1 MDQFF
6 EDYPVPILS
15 PDSSKMAEK
24 IHHLPNGL
32 SEFFYHYFISSRS
45 HIPIPSV
52 KFSCSCS
59 RSLRSRIHPPPWYFP
74 FSTPLTVSITCGTD
88 VKWEKNNENETKKKR
103 GKVAKKRRGKNFLR
117 HLPDWS
123 TSLVTSTDNNGLKG
137 RRGAGELDDATKRPL
152 RSTSPSK
159 FDSTFWL
166 KRKRRGKK
174 LASAENV

>member
-1 MDQFF
+1 MDWANFF
-6 EDYPVPILS
+6 TI
-15 PDSSKMAEK
+15 
-24 IHHLPNGL
+24 
-32 SEFFYHYFISSRS
+32 ISSRLV
-45 HIPIPSV
+45 PIYLFHPSNFLV
-52 KFSCSCS
+52 RALVHFV
-59 RSLRSRIHPPPWYFP
+59 LAFIPPPWYFP